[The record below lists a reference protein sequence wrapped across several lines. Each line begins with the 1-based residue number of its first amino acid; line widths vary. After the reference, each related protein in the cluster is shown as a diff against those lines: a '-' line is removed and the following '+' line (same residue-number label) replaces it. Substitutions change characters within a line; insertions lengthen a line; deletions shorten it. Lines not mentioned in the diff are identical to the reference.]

1 MHPGETSKAGSG
13 DGLASLVKMIEWSL
27 LAFSEEKEGTVSRSF
42 DGARRPTVTAHL
54 FPLSQLNCGSVLSLR
69 VEAFYLETPI
79 SRLSAF

>member
-27 LAFSEEKEGTVSRSF
+27 FSAEKGGTVSCSF

-54 FPLSQLNCGSVLSLR
+54 FPLSIELRQRPLSLR